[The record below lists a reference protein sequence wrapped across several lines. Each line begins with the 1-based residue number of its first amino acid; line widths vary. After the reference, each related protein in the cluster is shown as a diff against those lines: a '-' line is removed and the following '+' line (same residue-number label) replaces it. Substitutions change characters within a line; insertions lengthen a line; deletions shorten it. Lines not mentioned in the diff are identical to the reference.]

1 MTKDTKPLS
10 TMALPQYALSN
21 DFMER
26 FLDAIHT
33 PGKEIVRSP
42 NTKGIKLVDG
52 SELDGDALTY
62 FTENKCALEEE
73 FLADLTEEIGTK
85 KAREFCDV
93 IASNWYDG
101 RAKREAIPVQRLKAS
116 IRSYLDC
123 ILRGRILLSEIVV
136 LHDPLAVTPSFS
148 DAEVAKILSVN
159 DRLLLKH
166 INCWLDQHTN
176 SVMLSKGDVF
186 FRRGLAM
193 SQPFTDGDIYRE
205 WDFINS
211 YSIAISAPEK
221 FAQMQIGC
229 IPALVNADCD
239 YFNGRVLFFSPFVP
253 KMPAGQLEVGVIPND
268 RKDTLRSQG
277 VHGGVH
283 EYLLGQHPTK

>member
-1 MTKDTKPLS
+1 MTKNTKPIS

-73 FLADLTEEIGTK
+73 FLADLTCEIGAK
-85 KAREFCDV
+85 KAGEFCDV
-93 IASNWYDG
+93 IASNWYNG

-136 LHDPLAVTPSFS
+136 MHDPLAVTPSLS
-148 DAEVAKILSVN
+148 DADVAKILGVN

-166 INCWLDQHTN
+166 ISCWLDQHPN

-186 FRRGLAM
+186 FRRGLSM

-268 RKDTLRSQG
+268 RKDTLCYQG

>member
-73 FLADLTEEIGTK
+73 FLADLTEKIGTK

-136 LHDPLAVTPSFS
+136 MHDPLAVTPSFS

-166 INCWLDQHTN
+166 IDCWL
-176 SVMLSKGDVF
+176 
-186 FRRGLAM
+186 RRARFG
-193 SQPFTDGDIYRE
+193 STPGT
-205 WDFINS
+205 
-211 YSIAISAPEK
+211 
-221 FAQMQIGC
+221 
-229 IPALVNADCD
+229 
-239 YFNGRVLFFSPFVP
+239 
-253 KMPAGQLEVGVIPND
+253 
-268 RKDTLRSQG
+268 
-277 VHGGVH
+277 
-283 EYLLGQHPTK
+283 